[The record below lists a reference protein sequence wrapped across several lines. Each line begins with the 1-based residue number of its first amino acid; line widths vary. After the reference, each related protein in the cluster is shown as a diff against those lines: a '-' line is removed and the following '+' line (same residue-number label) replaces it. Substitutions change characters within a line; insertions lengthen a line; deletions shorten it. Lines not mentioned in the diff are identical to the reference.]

1 MSKEYKLVVS
11 DNRRFE
17 DVINRYL
24 EEGWELFG
32 NPFCEGQRYLQS
44 MLREKKV
51 EPKKKVIK

>member
-32 NPFCEGQRYLQS
+32 SPFCEGQRYLQS
-44 MLREKKV
+44 MLREKKATV
-51 EPKKKVIK
+51 KKKVIK

>member
-1 MSKEYKLVVS
+1 MSKEYKLIVS

-32 NPFCEGQRYLQS
+32 NPFVDSSRFLQS
-44 MLREKKV
+44 MIREKKATV
-51 EPKKKVIK
+51 KKKVIK

>member
-17 DVINRYL
+17 DAINRYL

-32 NPFCEGQRYLQS
+32 NPFYEGQRYLQS
-44 MLREKKV
+44 MLREKKATV
-51 EPKKKVIK
+51 KKKVIK

>member
-32 NPFCEGQRYLQS
+32 SPFCEGQRYLQS
-44 MLREKKV
+44 MLREKKATV
-51 EPKKKVIK
+51 IKKVIK

>member
-1 MSKEYKLVVS
+1 MSKEYKLIVS

-32 NPFCEGQRYLQS
+32 SPFCEGQRYLQS
-44 MLREKKV
+44 MLREKKATV
-51 EPKKKVIK
+51 KKKVIK

>member
-44 MLREKKV
+44 MIREKKAMA
-51 EPKKKVIK
+51 KKKAEK

>member
-32 NPFCEGQRYLQS
+32 TPFVDSSRFLQS
-44 MLREKKV
+44 MIRERKAMA
-51 EPKKKVIK
+51 KKKVIK

>member
-32 NPFCEGQRYLQS
+32 TPFVDSSRLLQS
-44 MLREKKV
+44 MIREKKATV
-51 EPKKKVIK
+51 KKKVIK

>member
-32 NPFCEGQRYLQS
+32 SPFCEGQRYLQS